1 MDAGA
6 SGVLADDRD
15 QGRRGGARADRTER
29 VGGGGLTEAGEAP
42 TVRGMKTRGQMR
54 EVGRITAS
62 PLERFG
68 RNQRR
73 AAAVA
78 PGAGEPKGVRRF
90 RTWEE
95 FAQWQSRKTNPA

>member
-1 MDAGA
+1 MLAGA
-6 SGVLADDRD
+6 SGVFGDDRD
-15 QGRRGGARADRTER
+15 GGRTMVGPECRTAGAGD
-29 VGGGGLTEAGEAP
+29 LTEAGEAP
-42 TVRGMKTRGQMR
+42 TVREMKTRGQMR

-95 FAQWQSRKTNPA
+95 FAQWQSRKTNPV